1 MLPASLLDLFSD
13 ALNYMVIS
21 WQAEGE
27 QYGHPAVCFFTVL
40 FKVSFWESDALLKM
54 SAHSY
59 LTAQSGS
66 DVFGVVSLGA
76 MT

>member
-1 MLPASLLDLFSD
+1 MLDLFSD
-13 ALNYMVIS
+13 ALKYMVIS

-40 FKVSFWESDALLKM
+40 FKVSFVESDALLKM
-54 SAHSY
+54 SAHLY